1 MTTVLAVR
9 CFMAVRSA
17 LNFTMLLVNML
28 FFFFRF
34 HYYGSFG
41 AGALFSCI
49 GFFFVLFTFKETEKT
64 ITEKSEKNPR
74 ITSLDNLLC
83 SFKCLFKKRSE
94 GMRHIVILLVSCM
107 VVS

>member
-1 MTTVLAVR
+1 MLPLR
-9 CFMAVRSA
+9 CFVAVRSA
-17 LNFTMLLVNML
+17 LKLTMLLVIL
-28 FFFFRF
+28 LIFFFRF

-41 AGALFSCI
+41 AGAICSCI

-64 ITEKSEKNPR
+64 ITEKSEKN
-74 ITSLDNLLC
+74 ISLTSLDNLLC